1 MAMTTAECD
10 RMIAACRA
18 HHVRL
23 GIAYYRHF
31 YPVILRVKAM
41 LESGDIGQPVF
52 AQVNAFEYFDPAPD
66 HPRRWLL
73 DPARAG
79 GGPMMDFGC
88 HRLEVLMHLFGAVRR
103 TAAVTAN
110 VVFDR
115 AVEDTAAVLL
125 QFEGGPCAAV
135 TVTHAA
141 EERQDTLQV
150 FGTRGSLHVD
160 ELNAGSL
167 RIRTG
172 NQSRV
177 ESHPPA
183 ANIHRPL
190 IDDSR
195 RGPADGPGTG
205 GDRRNRA
212 SRRRHRGRDLCCRA
226 VRSLRLLAS
235 SAERSS
241 TGRAG
246 SAQTPQGPPSTV
258 TNPQGLSVPNA
269 PPTTYFTDPDV
280 LTVDPA
286 FGNLRSG
293 ELGNQAAVDRGAVGR
308 RARHGAAR
316 GDIWCGATSRTTVNC
331 AGSTTTSR

>member
-1 MAMTTAECD
+1 MRWGLIGAGDIVRRRVAPALIDSPACDIVAVSRGRPELAAAFAADIGARRWYSHWQELVADPDVDCVYVATPVDVHAAQTIAAAEAGKHVLCEKPMAMSTAECD

-31 YPVILRVKAM
+31 YPVILRVKAL

-150 FGTRGSLHVD
+150 FGTRGSVHVE
-160 ELNAGSL
+160 ELNAGA
-167 RIRTG
+167 RRVRTG

-190 IDDSR
+190 IDDFVEALLTDR
-195 RGPADGPGTG
+195 EPAVTG
-205 GDRRNRA
+205 EIG
-212 SRRRHRGRDLCCRA
+212 RA
-226 VRSLRLLAS
+226 VAAIEDEIYAVAPS
-235 SAERSS
+235 
-241 TGRAG
+241 GR
-246 SAQTPQGPPSTV
+246 
-258 TNPQGLSVPNA
+258 
-269 PPTTYFTDPDV
+269 
-280 LTVDPA
+280 
-286 FGNLRSG
+286 
-293 ELGNQAAVDRGAVGR
+293 
-308 RARHGAAR
+308 
-316 GDIWCGATSRTTVNC
+316 
-331 AGSTTTSR
+331 

>member
-1 MAMTTAECD
+1 MNSEPARWGLIGAGDIVRRRVAPALIDSPSCDIVAVSRGRPELAAAFAADIGARRWHSRWQELVADPDVDCVYVATPVDVHAEQTIAAAEAGKHVLCEKPMAMTTAECD

-88 HRLEVLMHLFGAVRR
+88 HRLEMLMHLFGAVRR

-190 IDDSR
+190 IDDFVEALLTDR
-195 RGPADGPGTG
+195 EPAVTGEIGRGVAAIEDEIYAVAP
-205 GDRRNRA
+205 
-212 SRRRHRGRDLCCRA
+212 SGR
-226 VRSLRLLAS
+226 
-235 SAERSS
+235 
-241 TGRAG
+241 
-246 SAQTPQGPPSTV
+246 
-258 TNPQGLSVPNA
+258 
-269 PPTTYFTDPDV
+269 
-280 LTVDPA
+280 
-286 FGNLRSG
+286 
-293 ELGNQAAVDRGAVGR
+293 
-308 RARHGAAR
+308 
-316 GDIWCGATSRTTVNC
+316 
-331 AGSTTTSR
+331 

>member
-1 MAMTTAECD
+1 VSDRLRWGLIGAGDIVRRRVAPALIDAPSCDIVAVSRGRPELAAAFAADIGARRWYSRWQELVADPEVDCVYVATPVDVHAAQAIAAAEAGKHVLCEKPMAMTTAECD

-18 HHVRL
+18 DHVRL

-31 YPVILRVKAM
+31 YPVILRIKAL
-41 LESGDIGQPVF
+41 LESGEIGQPVF
-52 AQVNAFEYFDPAPD
+52 AQVNAFEYFDPPPD

-103 TAAVTAN
+103 TTAVTAN

-125 QFEGGPCAAV
+125 QFEGGPLAAV

-183 ANIHRPL
+183 SNIHRPL
-190 IDDSR
+190 IDDFVEALLTDR
-195 RGPADGPGTG
+195 EPAVTG
-205 GDRRNRA
+205 EIG
-212 SRRRHRGRDLCCRA
+212 RA
-226 VRSLRLLAS
+226 VAAIEDEIYAVAPS
-235 SAERSS
+235 
-241 TGRAG
+241 GR
-246 SAQTPQGPPSTV
+246 
-258 TNPQGLSVPNA
+258 
-269 PPTTYFTDPDV
+269 
-280 LTVDPA
+280 
-286 FGNLRSG
+286 
-293 ELGNQAAVDRGAVGR
+293 
-308 RARHGAAR
+308 
-316 GDIWCGATSRTTVNC
+316 
-331 AGSTTTSR
+331 